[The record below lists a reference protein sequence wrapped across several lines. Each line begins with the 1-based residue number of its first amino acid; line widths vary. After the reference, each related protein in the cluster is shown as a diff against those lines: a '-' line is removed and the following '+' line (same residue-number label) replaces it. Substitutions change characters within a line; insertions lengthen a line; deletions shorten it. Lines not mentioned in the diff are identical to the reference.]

1 MSVMKLENIIAARR
15 TKPFKPF
22 SLHTGS
28 GESYLIL
35 HPENMATHEQASMV
49 LLFFGPG
56 EAALLD
62 LDNITEIT
70 YQPRIG
76 SAITSDD

>member
-1 MSVMKLENIIAARR
+1 MKLENIIAARR

-28 GESYLIL
+28 GESYLIA

-49 LLFFGPG
+49 LIFSGPG

-62 LDNITEIT
+62 LENITEIT
-70 YQPRIG
+70 YQPRSSST
-76 SAITSDD
+76 SARDD